1 MSETI
6 YAICLDAELDMN
18 PDYWV
23 IASDYDSESEALAE
37 TSLRNREEYRI
48 TRERYDGKKLKS
60 GTYAVGGQILNGG
73 VYKLINKEEDSP

>member
-1 MSETI
+1 MSEII

-37 TSLRNREEYRI
+37 TSLRNREEYRV
-48 TRERYDGKKLKS
+48 TRERYHAEKLKS
-60 GTYAVGGQILNGG
+60 ETYAVSGQILNGG
-73 VYKLINKEEDSP
+73 VYKLIDKEDSP